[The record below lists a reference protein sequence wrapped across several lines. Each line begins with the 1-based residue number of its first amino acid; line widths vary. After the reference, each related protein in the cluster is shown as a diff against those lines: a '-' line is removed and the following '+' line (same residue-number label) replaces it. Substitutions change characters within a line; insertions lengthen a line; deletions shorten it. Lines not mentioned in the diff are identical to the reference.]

1 MRVEFD
7 PDGAGLAARR
17 VLLYRQQIGELPTEV
32 VGVVGN
38 HPREA
43 LNISSIGGIP
53 NHHLPITRDTKP
65 PQPRAGRPQV
75 VPFALTRQPIP
86 IVVFLRSTATRRAV
100 KRLRATGD
108 KSHGRA

>member
-53 NHHLPITRDTKP
+53 NHHLPITRITSRRNLGSDD
-65 PQPRAGRPQV
+65 PRL
-75 VPFALTRQPIP
+75 F
-86 IVVFLRSTATRRAV
+86 RSP
-100 KRLRATGD
+100 
-108 KSHGRA
+108 

>member
-43 LNISSIGGIP
+43 LDIS
-53 NHHLPITRDTKP
+53 
-65 PQPRAGRPQV
+65 
-75 VPFALTRQPIP
+75 
-86 IVVFLRSTATRRAV
+86 
-100 KRLRATGD
+100 
-108 KSHGRA
+108 